1 MNRKKRLLP
10 LLMALLLIVSYLPVM
25 RSYAAGTYTVKIDE
39 SHGACEASDGT
50 FTYKDGTSVMG
61 TMKIVSSDTG
71 KGFQQSS
78 KQIEE
83 VQENTVFTITVT
95 PSEGYQVT
103 LRLNGNTVP
112 LTGGEG
118 RTMTGTIT
126 ATGADQNLG
135 IEAQFTRSGGQGS
148 GGDPNPG
155 GPSPSGSVTL
165 QLEGNAFSGSAS
177 DFYNELKQADPRFEI
192 YADAGSGY
200 KTMSQ
205 LVTDSVV
212 TSKGNGVYEFKTE
225 ITPVK
230 VYITYDVANYD
241 LSAFGGITIGN
252 TESTAASIT
261 AGMQHIQ
268 IDKKSETLTV
278 TWAYDSD
285 SFGSDA
291 YLEHG
296 KAQITAIEGV
306 SDFST
311 LFGANPGDAKGG
323 NIAVPAGKK
332 VTIKL
337 VPDYGYQVAGLQLNG
352 GVTLQPDDA
361 QTSTFTFVM
370 GNSPVHMKGIFTK
383 VSDTVNSNSKQ
394 IEAASIT
401 NGANAAA
408 SGNLRLT
415 VSDAESYDTT
425 AAQALVSGAQS
436 AQAVDLKLDQIVSK
450 GNGSNWENN
459 ITEFEKPVTLNLALD
474 NYDAN
479 YDYTVVRNHNGKLT
493 ELSTTVEQGTISF
506 ETNQFSTYI
515 IVKKSKAASVDKPS
529 TTPSTTTPSTTPA
542 APDTDVTKPAAKDT
556 APAKTNNTASPKTGD
571 AMPVAGMMLVLAGS
585 LTGYV
590 VIRRKRR

>member
-25 RSYAAGTYTVKIDE
+25 RSYAAGCIVRGDNHTPWKSVQ
-39 SHGACEASDGT
+39 DGV
-50 FTYKDGTSVMG
+50 FTYDGGTMTITTSYGSLTGAADNVTVPENTTVTVTLSPKDGYN
-61 TMKIVSSDTG
+61 
-71 KGFQQSS
+71 
-78 KQIEE
+78 
-83 VQENTVFTITVT
+83 VQLRVNST
-95 PSEGYQVT
+95 QVT
-103 LRLNGNTVP
+103 LNNNVYTVVTSANQSDLKFEACFINPGNP
-112 LTGGEG
+112 NPPAGNQPICLILEG
-118 RTMTGTIT
+118 D
-126 ATGADQNLG
+126 AFKGADTDYYHYMKSQDKN
-135 IEAQFTRSGGQGS
+135 
-148 GGDPNPG
+148 
-155 GPSPSGSVTL
+155 
-165 QLEGNAFSGSAS
+165 
-177 DFYNELKQADPRFEI
+177 FEI
-192 YADAGSGY
+192 YVDLDDTGNSRSQ
-200 KTMSQ
+200 TMDNLMKEQKVSLAPESQ
-205 LVTDSVV
+205 STYRFADSVSNARV
-212 TSKGNGVYEFKTE
+212 TVMCSSGTYTITTPGTTSNGSSGERSFAVKKGE
-225 ITPVK
+225 I
-230 VYITYDVANYD
+230 
-241 LSAFGGITIGN
+241 
-252 TESTAASIT
+252 ES
-261 AGMQHIQ
+261 HIQ
-268 IDKKSETLTV
+268 IDKKALTV

-285 SFGSDA
+285 TFGADA

-296 KAQITAIEGV
+296 KAQVTAIEGV
-306 SDFST
+306 SDLSAQ
-311 LFGANPGDAKGG
+311 FGANPGDAKGG

-383 VSDTVNSNSKQ
+383 VSDMVNSNSKQ

-415 VSDAESYDTT
+415 VSDAEGYDTT
-425 AAQALVSGAQS
+425 SAQALVSGAQS

-529 TTPSTTTPSTTPA
+529 TTPSTTPA

-556 APAKTNNTASPKTGD
+556 KPAKTNNTASPKTGD

-585 LTGYV
+585 LTGYA

>member
-25 RSYAAGTYTVKIDE
+25 RSYAAECIVRGDNHTPWNSVQDGVFTYDGGTMTITTSNGSLTGAADNVTVPENTTVTVTLFPRDGYTVQLVVNGNQVTLNNNVYTVETSANQPELKFEACFTNLGGGNNPGNPNPPAGNQPICLILEGDAFKGADDTDYYHYMKSQDKNFEIYVDLDDTGNSRSQTMDNLMKEQKVSLAPESQSTYRFADSVSNARVTVMCSSGTYTITTPGTTSNGSSGERSFAVKKGE
-39 SHGACEASDGT
+39 S
-50 FTYKDGTSVMG
+50 
-61 TMKIVSSDTG
+61 
-71 KGFQQSS
+71 
-78 KQIEE
+78 
-83 VQENTVFTITVT
+83 
-95 PSEGYQVT
+95 
-103 LRLNGNTVP
+103 
-112 LTGGEG
+112 
-118 RTMTGTIT
+118 
-126 ATGADQNLG
+126 
-135 IEAQFTRSGGQGS
+135 
-148 GGDPNPG
+148 
-155 GPSPSGSVTL
+155 
-165 QLEGNAFSGSAS
+165 
-177 DFYNELKQADPRFEI
+177 
-192 YADAGSGY
+192 
-200 KTMSQ
+200 
-205 LVTDSVV
+205 
-212 TSKGNGVYEFKTE
+212 
-225 ITPVK
+225 
-230 VYITYDVANYD
+230 
-241 LSAFGGITIGN
+241 
-252 TESTAASIT
+252 ES
-261 AGMQHIQ
+261 HIQ

-370 GNSPVHMKGIFTK
+370 GNSPVHMKGLFTK

-394 IEAASIT
+394 IEAASII

-479 YDYTVVRNHNGKLT
+479 YDYMVVRNHNGKLT

-515 IVKKSKAASVDKPS
+515 IVKKSKAAGVDKTS

-556 APAKTNNTASPKTGD
+556 APAKTNDTASPKTGD
-571 AMPVAGMMLVLAGS
+571 AMPVAGMMLVMAGS

>member
-1 MNRKKRLLP
+1 MNEAIFALPAEIPITTSNGSLTGAVDNVTVPENTTVTVTLLP
-10 LLMALLLIVSYLPVM
+10 RDGYTVQLMENGKQVTLNNNVYTVETSANQPDLKFEACFINPGGGNNPGNPNPPAGNRPICLILEGDAFKGADTDYYHYMKSQDKSFEIYVDLDDTGNSRSQTMDNLMEEQKVSLAPESQSTYRFADSVSNARVTVM
-25 RSYAAGTYTVKIDE
+25 CSSGTYTITTPGTTSNGSSGERSFAVKKGE
-39 SHGACEASDGT
+39 S
-50 FTYKDGTSVMG
+50 
-61 TMKIVSSDTG
+61 
-71 KGFQQSS
+71 
-78 KQIEE
+78 
-83 VQENTVFTITVT
+83 
-95 PSEGYQVT
+95 
-103 LRLNGNTVP
+103 
-112 LTGGEG
+112 
-118 RTMTGTIT
+118 
-126 ATGADQNLG
+126 
-135 IEAQFTRSGGQGS
+135 
-148 GGDPNPG
+148 
-155 GPSPSGSVTL
+155 
-165 QLEGNAFSGSAS
+165 
-177 DFYNELKQADPRFEI
+177 
-192 YADAGSGY
+192 
-200 KTMSQ
+200 
-205 LVTDSVV
+205 
-212 TSKGNGVYEFKTE
+212 
-225 ITPVK
+225 
-230 VYITYDVANYD
+230 
-241 LSAFGGITIGN
+241 
-252 TESTAASIT
+252 ES
-261 AGMQHIQ
+261 HIQ
-268 IDKKSETLTV
+268 IDKNSETLTV

-285 SFGSDA
+285 SFGADA

-323 NIAVPAGKK
+323 NIAVPEGKK

-415 VSDAESYDTT
+415 VSDAEGYDTT
-425 AAQALVSGAQS
+425 SAQALVSGAQS
-436 AQAVDLKLDQIVSK
+436 AQAVDLRLDQIVSK

-529 TTPSTTTPSTTPA
+529 TTPSTTIPSTTPA

-556 APAKTNNTASPKTGD
+556 TPAKTNDTASPKTGD
-571 AMPVAGMMLVLAGS
+571 AMPVAGMMLVMAGS
-585 LTGYV
+585 LTGYA

>member
-25 RSYAAGTYTVKIDE
+25 RSYAAECIVRGDNHTPWNSVQDGVFTYDGGTMTITTSNGSLTGAADNVTVPENTTVTVTLFPRDGYTVQLVVNGNQVTLNNNVYTVVTSASSNQPDLKFEACFTNPGGGNNPGNPNPPAGNQPICLILEGDAFKGADDTDYYHYMKSQDKNFEIYVDLDDTGNSRSQTMDNLMKEQKVSLAPESQSTYRFADSVSNARVTVMCSSGTYTITTPGTTSNGSSGERSFAVKKGE
-39 SHGACEASDGT
+39 S
-50 FTYKDGTSVMG
+50 
-61 TMKIVSSDTG
+61 
-71 KGFQQSS
+71 
-78 KQIEE
+78 
-83 VQENTVFTITVT
+83 
-95 PSEGYQVT
+95 
-103 LRLNGNTVP
+103 
-112 LTGGEG
+112 
-118 RTMTGTIT
+118 
-126 ATGADQNLG
+126 
-135 IEAQFTRSGGQGS
+135 
-148 GGDPNPG
+148 
-155 GPSPSGSVTL
+155 
-165 QLEGNAFSGSAS
+165 
-177 DFYNELKQADPRFEI
+177 
-192 YADAGSGY
+192 
-200 KTMSQ
+200 
-205 LVTDSVV
+205 
-212 TSKGNGVYEFKTE
+212 
-225 ITPVK
+225 
-230 VYITYDVANYD
+230 
-241 LSAFGGITIGN
+241 
-252 TESTAASIT
+252 ES
-261 AGMQHIQ
+261 HIQ
-268 IDKKSETLTV
+268 IDKNSKSLTV

-285 SFGSDA
+285 SFGADA

-311 LFGANPGDAKGG
+311 LFGGNPGDAKGG

-370 GNSPVHMKGIFTK
+370 GNSPVHMKGLFTK

-450 GNGSNWENN
+450 GNGSNWEKN

-515 IVKKSKAASVDKPS
+515 IVKKSKAAGVDKPS

-556 APAKTNNTASPKTGD
+556 TPAKTNDTASPKTGD
-571 AMPVAGMMLVLAGS
+571 AMPVAGMMLVMAGS

>member
-25 RSYAAGTYTVKIDE
+25 RSYAAECIVRGDNHTPWNSVQ
-39 SHGACEASDGT
+39 DGV
-50 FTYKDGTSVMG
+50 FTYDGG
-61 TMKIVSSDTG
+61 TMKIETLNGSLTG
-71 KGFQQSS
+71 LTGTADN
-78 KQIEE
+78 
-83 VQENTVFTITVT
+83 VMVPENTTVT
-95 PSEGYQVT
+95 VTLSPKDGYTVQLMVNGTQVT
-103 LRLNGNTVP
+103 LNNNVYTVVTSTSSNQP
-112 LTGGEG
+112 DLKF
-118 RTMTGTIT
+118 
-126 ATGADQNLG
+126 
-135 IEAQFTRSGGQGS
+135 EACFT
-148 GGDPNPG
+148 NPG
-155 GPSPSGSVTL
+155 GGNNPGNPNPPAGNQPICL
-165 QLEGNAFSGSAS
+165 ILEGDAFKG
-177 DFYNELKQADPRFEI
+177 ADTDYYHYMKSQDKNFEI
-192 YADAGSGY
+192 YVDLDDTGNSRSQ
-200 KTMSQ
+200 TMDNLMKEQKVSLAPESQ
-205 LVTDSVV
+205 STYRFADSVSNARV
-212 TSKGNGVYEFKTE
+212 TVMCSSGTYTITTPGTTSNGSSGERSFAVKKG
-225 ITPVK
+225 
-230 VYITYDVANYD
+230 
-241 LSAFGGITIGN
+241 
-252 TESTAASIT
+252 ESES
-261 AGMQHIQ
+261 HIQ
-268 IDKKSETLTV
+268 IDKNSETLTV

-285 SFGSDA
+285 SFGADA

-323 NIAVPAGKK
+323 NIAVPEGKK

-370 GNSPVHMKGIFTK
+370 GNSPVHMKGLFTK

-415 VSDAESYDTT
+415 VSDAEGYDTT
-425 AAQALVSGAQS
+425 SAQALVSGAQS

-515 IVKKSKAASVDKPS
+515 IVKKSKAAGVDKPS
-529 TTPSTTTPSTTPA
+529 MTPSTTTPSTTPA

-556 APAKTNNTASPKTGD
+556 TPAKTNNTASPKTGD
-571 AMPVAGMMLVLAGS
+571 AMPVAGMMLVMAGS
-585 LTGYV
+585 LTGYA

>member
-25 RSYAAGTYTVKIDE
+25 RSYAAGCIVRGDNHTPWNSVQDGVFTYDGGTMTITTSNGSLTGTADNVTVPENTTVTVTLSPKDGYTVQLME
-39 SHGACEASDGT
+39 NGT
-50 FTYKDGTSVMG
+50 
-61 TMKIVSSDTG
+61 
-71 KGFQQSS
+71 
-78 KQIEE
+78 
-83 VQENTVFTITVT
+83 
-95 PSEGYQVT
+95 QVT
-103 LRLNGNTVP
+103 LNNNVYTVVTSANQSDLKFEACFINSGGGNNP
-112 LTGGEG
+112 GNPNPPAGNQPICLILEG
-118 RTMTGTIT
+118 D
-126 ATGADQNLG
+126 AFKGADTDYYHYMKSQDKN
-135 IEAQFTRSGGQGS
+135 
-148 GGDPNPG
+148 
-155 GPSPSGSVTL
+155 
-165 QLEGNAFSGSAS
+165 
-177 DFYNELKQADPRFEI
+177 FEI
-192 YADAGSGY
+192 YVDLDDTGNSWSQ
-200 KTMSQ
+200 TMDNLMKEQKVSLAPESQ
-205 LVTDSVV
+205 STYRFADSVSNARV
-212 TSKGNGVYEFKTE
+212 TVMCSSGTYTITTPGTTSNGSSGERSFAVKKGE
-225 ITPVK
+225 I
-230 VYITYDVANYD
+230 
-241 LSAFGGITIGN
+241 
-252 TESTAASIT
+252 ES
-261 AGMQHIQ
+261 HIQ
-268 IDKKSETLTV
+268 IDKKALTV

-285 SFGSDA
+285 SFGADA

-370 GNSPVHMKGIFTK
+370 GNSPVHMKGLFTK
-383 VSDTVNSNSKQ
+383 VSDTVNSYSKQ

-425 AAQALVSGAQS
+425 SAQALVSGAQS

-556 APAKTNNTASPKTGD
+556 TPAKTNDTASPKTGD
-571 AMPVAGMMLVLAGS
+571 AMPVAGMMLVMAGS

>member
-25 RSYAAGTYTVKIDE
+25 RSYAAECIVRGDKSTPWNSVQ
-39 SHGACEASDGT
+39 DGV
-50 FTYKDGTSVMG
+50 FTYDGG
-61 TMKIVSSDTG
+61 TMKIETLNGSLTG
-71 KGFQQSS
+71 TADN
-78 KQIEE
+78 
-83 VQENTVFTITVT
+83 VTVPENTTVT
-95 PSEGYQVT
+95 VTLFPKDGYNVQLRVNGTQVT
-103 LRLNGNTVP
+103 LNNNVYTVVTSANQSD
-112 LTGGEG
+112 LKF
-118 RTMTGTIT
+118 
-126 ATGADQNLG
+126 
-135 IEAQFTRSGGQGS
+135 EACFI
-148 GGDPNPG
+148 NPG
-155 GPSPSGSVTL
+155 GGNNPGNPNPPAGNQPICL
-165 QLEGNAFSGSAS
+165 ILEGDAFKG
-177 DFYNELKQADPRFEI
+177 ADTDYYHYMKSQDKNFEI
-192 YADAGSGY
+192 YVDLDDTGNSRSQ
-200 KTMSQ
+200 TMDNLMKEQKVSLAPESQ
-205 LVTDSVV
+205 STYRFADSVSNAQV
-212 TSKGNGVYEFKTE
+212 TVMCSSGTYTITTPGTTSNGSSAERSFAVKKG
-225 ITPVK
+225 
-230 VYITYDVANYD
+230 
-241 LSAFGGITIGN
+241 
-252 TESTAASIT
+252 ESES
-261 AGMQHIQ
+261 HIQ
-268 IDKKSETLTV
+268 IDKNSETLTV
-278 TWAYDSD
+278 TWTYDSD
-285 SFGSDA
+285 SFGADA

-370 GNSPVHMKGIFTK
+370 GNSPVHMKGLFTK

-415 VSDAESYDTT
+415 VSDAEGYDTT

-556 APAKTNNTASPKTGD
+556 TPAKTNNTASPKTGD
-571 AMPVAGMMLVLAGS
+571 AMPVAGMMLVMAGS
-585 LTGYV
+585 LTGYA

>member
-95 PSEGYQVT
+95 P
-103 LRLNGNTVP
+103 
-112 LTGGEG
+112 
-118 RTMTGTIT
+118 
-126 ATGADQNLG
+126 

-165 QLEGNAFSGSAS
+165 QLEGNAFSGSAN
-177 DFYNELKQADPRFEI
+177 DFYNELKQTDPRFEI

-212 TSKGNGVYEFKTE
+212 TSKGNGVYEFETE

-230 VYITYDVANYD
+230 VYITYDAANYD

-285 SFGSDA
+285 SFGADA

-370 GNSPVHMKGIFTK
+370 GNSPVHMKGLFTK

-415 VSDAESYDTT
+415 VSDAEGYDTT
-425 AAQALVSGAQS
+425 SAQALVSGAQS

-556 APAKTNNTASPKTGD
+556 TPAKTNNTASPKTGD
-571 AMPVAGMMLVLAGS
+571 AMPVAGMMLVMAGS

>member
-25 RSYAAGTYTVKIDE
+25 RSYAAECIVRGDNHTPWNSVQDGVFTYDGGTMTITTSNGSLTGAADNVTVPENTTVTVTLFPRDGYTVQLVENGNQVTLNNNVYTVETSANQPELKFEACFTNPGGGNNPGNPNPPAGNQPICLILEGDAFKGADDTDYYHYMKSQDKNFEIYVDLDDTGNSRSQTMDNLMKEQKVSLAPESQSTYRFADSVSNARVTVMCSSGTYTITTPGTTSNGSSGERSFAVKKGE
-39 SHGACEASDGT
+39 S
-50 FTYKDGTSVMG
+50 
-61 TMKIVSSDTG
+61 
-71 KGFQQSS
+71 
-78 KQIEE
+78 
-83 VQENTVFTITVT
+83 
-95 PSEGYQVT
+95 
-103 LRLNGNTVP
+103 
-112 LTGGEG
+112 
-118 RTMTGTIT
+118 
-126 ATGADQNLG
+126 
-135 IEAQFTRSGGQGS
+135 
-148 GGDPNPG
+148 
-155 GPSPSGSVTL
+155 
-165 QLEGNAFSGSAS
+165 
-177 DFYNELKQADPRFEI
+177 
-192 YADAGSGY
+192 
-200 KTMSQ
+200 
-205 LVTDSVV
+205 
-212 TSKGNGVYEFKTE
+212 
-225 ITPVK
+225 
-230 VYITYDVANYD
+230 
-241 LSAFGGITIGN
+241 
-252 TESTAASIT
+252 ES
-261 AGMQHIQ
+261 HIQ
-268 IDKKSETLTV
+268 IDKNSETLTV

-285 SFGSDA
+285 SFGADA

-311 LFGANPGDAKGG
+311 LFGGNPGDAKGG

-361 QTSTFTFVM
+361 QTSAFTFVM
-370 GNSPVHMKGIFTK
+370 GNSPVHMKGLFTK

-394 IEAASIT
+394 IEAASII

-415 VSDAESYDTT
+415 VSDVESYDTT

-515 IVKKSKAASVDKPS
+515 IVKKSKAAGVDKPS

-556 APAKTNNTASPKTGD
+556 APAKTNDTASPKTGD
-571 AMPVAGMMLVLAGS
+571 AMPVAGMMLVMAGS

>member
-25 RSYAAGTYTVKIDE
+25 RSYAAGCIVRGDNHTPWNSVQDGVFTYDGGTMTITTSNGSLTGTADNVTVPENTTVTVTVSPKEGYTVQLCLN
-39 SHGACEASDGT
+39 GA
-50 FTYKDGTSVMG
+50 
-61 TMKIVSSDTG
+61 
-71 KGFQQSS
+71 
-78 KQIEE
+78 
-83 VQENTVFTITVT
+83 
-95 PSEGYQVT
+95 QVT
-103 LRLNGNTVP
+103 LNNNVYKVVTSANQP
-112 LTGGEG
+112 EFKF
-118 RTMTGTIT
+118 
-126 ATGADQNLG
+126 
-135 IEAQFTRSGGQGS
+135 EACFI
-148 GGDPNPG
+148 NPG
-155 GPSPSGSVTL
+155 GGNNPGNPNPPAGNQPICL
-165 QLEGNAFSGSAS
+165 ILEGNAFDG
-177 DFYNELKQADPRFEI
+177 ADTDYYHYMKSQDKSFEI
-192 YADAGSGY
+192 YVDLDDTGNSRSQ
-200 KTMSQ
+200 TMDNLMTEQKVSLAPESQ
-205 LVTDSVV
+205 STYRFADSVSNARV
-212 TSKGNGVYEFKTE
+212 TVMCSSGAYTITTPGTASNGSSGERSFAVKKG
-225 ITPVK
+225 
-230 VYITYDVANYD
+230 
-241 LSAFGGITIGN
+241 
-252 TESTAASIT
+252 ESES
-261 AGMQHIQ
+261 HIQ
-268 IDKKSETLTV
+268 IDKNSKTLTV
-278 TWAYDSD
+278 TWTYDSD
-285 SFGSDA
+285 SFGADA

-311 LFGANPGDAKGG
+311 LFGANPGDEKGG

-425 AAQALVSGAQS
+425 SAQALVSGAQS

-529 TTPSTTTPSTTPA
+529 TTPAT
-542 APDTDVTKPAAKDT
+542 PDTDVTKPAAKDT
-556 APAKTNNTASPKTGD
+556 TPAKTNNTASPKTGD
-571 AMPVAGMMLVLAGS
+571 AMPVAGMMLVMAGS
-585 LTGYV
+585 LTGYA

>member
-39 SHGACEASDGT
+39 SHGACEASDGM

-126 ATGADQNLG
+126 ATGTDQNLG

-165 QLEGNAFSGSAS
+165 QLEGNAFSGNAN
-177 DFYNELKQADPRFEI
+177 DFYNELKQTDPRFEI

-230 VYITYDVANYD
+230 VYITYDAANYD

-285 SFGSDA
+285 SFGADA

-296 KAQITAIEGV
+296 KAQITAIECV

-323 NIAVPAGKK
+323 NIAVPEGKK

-370 GNSPVHMKGIFTK
+370 GNSQVHMKGIFTK

-425 AAQALVSGAQS
+425 SAQALVSGAQS
-436 AQAVDLKLDQIVSK
+436 AQAVNLKLDQIVSK

-479 YDYTVVRNHNGKLT
+479 YDYTVVRNHNGKLI

-515 IVKKSKAASVDKPS
+515 IVKKSKAAGVDKPS
-529 TTPSTTTPSTTPA
+529 TTPSTTTPSTTQA

-556 APAKTNNTASPKTGD
+556 KPAKTNDTASPKTGD
-571 AMPVAGMMLVLAGS
+571 AMPVAGMMLVMAGS

>member
-25 RSYAAGTYTVKIDE
+25 RSYAAECIVRGDNHTPWNSVQDGVFTYDGGTMTITTSNGSLTGAADNVTVPENTTVTVTLSPKDGYTVQLMENGKQVTLHNNVYTVETSANQPELKFEACFTNPGGGNNPGNPNPPAGNQPICLILEGDAFKGADDTDYYHYMKSQDKNFEIYVDLDDTGNSRSQTMDNLMKEQKVSLAPESQSTYRFADSVSNARVTVMCSSGTYTITTPGTTSNGSSGERSFAVKKGE
-39 SHGACEASDGT
+39 S
-50 FTYKDGTSVMG
+50 
-61 TMKIVSSDTG
+61 
-71 KGFQQSS
+71 
-78 KQIEE
+78 
-83 VQENTVFTITVT
+83 
-95 PSEGYQVT
+95 
-103 LRLNGNTVP
+103 
-112 LTGGEG
+112 
-118 RTMTGTIT
+118 
-126 ATGADQNLG
+126 
-135 IEAQFTRSGGQGS
+135 
-148 GGDPNPG
+148 
-155 GPSPSGSVTL
+155 
-165 QLEGNAFSGSAS
+165 
-177 DFYNELKQADPRFEI
+177 
-192 YADAGSGY
+192 
-200 KTMSQ
+200 
-205 LVTDSVV
+205 
-212 TSKGNGVYEFKTE
+212 
-225 ITPVK
+225 
-230 VYITYDVANYD
+230 
-241 LSAFGGITIGN
+241 
-252 TESTAASIT
+252 ES
-261 AGMQHIQ
+261 HIQ
-268 IDKKSETLTV
+268 IDKNSKSLTV

-285 SFGSDA
+285 SFGADA

-311 LFGANPGDAKGG
+311 LFGGNPGDAKGG

-370 GNSPVHMKGIFTK
+370 GNSPVHMKGLFTK

-394 IEAASIT
+394 IEAASII

-515 IVKKSKAASVDKPS
+515 IVKKSKAAGEDKPS

-556 APAKTNNTASPKTGD
+556 APAKTNDTASPKTGD
-571 AMPVAGMMLVLAGS
+571 AMPVAGMMLVMAGS

>member
-25 RSYAAGTYTVKIDE
+25 RSYAAGCIVRGDNHTPWNSVQDGVFTYDGGTMTITTSNGSLTGTADNVTVPENTTVTVTLSPKDGYTVQLME
-39 SHGACEASDGT
+39 NGT
-50 FTYKDGTSVMG
+50 
-61 TMKIVSSDTG
+61 
-71 KGFQQSS
+71 
-78 KQIEE
+78 
-83 VQENTVFTITVT
+83 
-95 PSEGYQVT
+95 QVT
-103 LRLNGNTVP
+103 LNNNVYTVVTSANQSDLKFEACFINSGGGNNP
-112 LTGGEG
+112 GNPNPPAGNQPICLILEG
-118 RTMTGTIT
+118 D
-126 ATGADQNLG
+126 AFKGADTDYYHYMKSQDKN
-135 IEAQFTRSGGQGS
+135 
-148 GGDPNPG
+148 
-155 GPSPSGSVTL
+155 
-165 QLEGNAFSGSAS
+165 
-177 DFYNELKQADPRFEI
+177 FEI
-192 YADAGSGY
+192 YVDLDDTGNSWSQ
-200 KTMSQ
+200 TMDNLMKEQKVSLAPESQ
-205 LVTDSVV
+205 STYRFADSVSNARV
-212 TSKGNGVYEFKTE
+212 TVMCSSGTYTITTPGTTSNGSSGERSFAVKKGE
-225 ITPVK
+225 I
-230 VYITYDVANYD
+230 
-241 LSAFGGITIGN
+241 
-252 TESTAASIT
+252 ES
-261 AGMQHIQ
+261 HIQ
-268 IDKKSETLTV
+268 IDKKALTV

-285 SFGSDA
+285 SFGADA

-370 GNSPVHMKGIFTK
+370 GNSPVHMKGLFTK

-425 AAQALVSGAQS
+425 SAQALVSGAQS

-493 ELSTTVEQGTISF
+493 ELSTTVERGTISF

-556 APAKTNNTASPKTGD
+556 TPAKTNDTASPKTGD

-585 LTGYV
+585 LTGYA

>member
-25 RSYAAGTYTVKIDE
+25 RSYAAECIVRGDNHTPWNSVQDGVFTYDGGTMTITTSNGSLTGAADNVTVPENTTVTVTLFPRDGYTVQLVENGNQVTLNNNVYTVETSANQPELKFEACFTNPGGGNNPGNPNPPAGNQPICLILEGDAFKGADDTDYYHYMKSQDKNFEIYVDLDDTGNSRSQTMDNLMKEQKVSLAPESQSTYRFADSVSNARVTVMCSSGTYTITTPGTTSNGSSGERSFAVKKGE
-39 SHGACEASDGT
+39 S
-50 FTYKDGTSVMG
+50 
-61 TMKIVSSDTG
+61 
-71 KGFQQSS
+71 
-78 KQIEE
+78 
-83 VQENTVFTITVT
+83 
-95 PSEGYQVT
+95 
-103 LRLNGNTVP
+103 
-112 LTGGEG
+112 
-118 RTMTGTIT
+118 
-126 ATGADQNLG
+126 
-135 IEAQFTRSGGQGS
+135 
-148 GGDPNPG
+148 
-155 GPSPSGSVTL
+155 
-165 QLEGNAFSGSAS
+165 
-177 DFYNELKQADPRFEI
+177 
-192 YADAGSGY
+192 
-200 KTMSQ
+200 
-205 LVTDSVV
+205 
-212 TSKGNGVYEFKTE
+212 
-225 ITPVK
+225 
-230 VYITYDVANYD
+230 
-241 LSAFGGITIGN
+241 
-252 TESTAASIT
+252 ES
-261 AGMQHIQ
+261 HIQ
-268 IDKKSETLTV
+268 IDKNFETLTV

-285 SFGSDA
+285 SFGADA

-311 LFGANPGDAKGG
+311 LFGGNPGDAKGG

-370 GNSPVHMKGIFTK
+370 GNSPVHMKGLFTK

-394 IEAASIT
+394 IEAASII

-515 IVKKSKAASVDKPS
+515 IVKKSKAAGEDKPS

-556 APAKTNNTASPKTGD
+556 APAKTNDTASPKTGD
-571 AMPVAGMMLVLAGS
+571 AMPVAGMMLVMAGS

>member
-25 RSYAAGTYTVKIDE
+25 RSYAAECIVGGDDHTPWNSVQDGVFTYDGGTMTITTSNGSLTGTADNVTVPENTTVTVTLSPKDGYTVQLMEKGKSVTLNNNVYTVVTSANQQELKFEACFINPGGGNNPGNPNPPAGNQPICLILEGDAFKGADTDYYHYMKSQDKNFEIYVDLDDTGNSRSQTMDNLMKEQKVSLAPESQSTYRFTDSVSNAQVTVMCSSGTYTITTPGTTSNGSSAERSFAVKKGE
-39 SHGACEASDGT
+39 S
-50 FTYKDGTSVMG
+50 
-61 TMKIVSSDTG
+61 
-71 KGFQQSS
+71 
-78 KQIEE
+78 
-83 VQENTVFTITVT
+83 
-95 PSEGYQVT
+95 
-103 LRLNGNTVP
+103 
-112 LTGGEG
+112 
-118 RTMTGTIT
+118 
-126 ATGADQNLG
+126 
-135 IEAQFTRSGGQGS
+135 
-148 GGDPNPG
+148 
-155 GPSPSGSVTL
+155 
-165 QLEGNAFSGSAS
+165 
-177 DFYNELKQADPRFEI
+177 
-192 YADAGSGY
+192 
-200 KTMSQ
+200 
-205 LVTDSVV
+205 
-212 TSKGNGVYEFKTE
+212 
-225 ITPVK
+225 
-230 VYITYDVANYD
+230 
-241 LSAFGGITIGN
+241 
-252 TESTAASIT
+252 ES
-261 AGMQHIQ
+261 HIQ
-268 IDKKSETLTV
+268 IDKKALTV

-285 SFGSDA
+285 SFGADA

-296 KAQITAIEGV
+296 KAQVTAIEGV
-306 SDFST
+306 SDLSAQ
-311 LFGANPGDAKGG
+311 FGNNPGDAKGG
-323 NIAVPAGKK
+323 NIAVPEGKK

-370 GNSPVHMKGIFTK
+370 GNSPVHMKGLFTK

-415 VSDAESYDTT
+415 VSDAEGYDTT
-425 AAQALVSGAQS
+425 SAQALVSGAQS
-436 AQAVDLKLDQIVSK
+436 EQAVDLKLDQIVSK

-459 ITEFEKPVTLNLALD
+459 ITEFEKPVTLNLTLD

-529 TTPSTTTPSTTPA
+529 TTPAATTPSTTPV

-556 APAKTNNTASPKTGD
+556 KPAKTNDTASPKTGD
-571 AMPVAGMMLVLAGS
+571 AMPVAGMMLVMAGS
-585 LTGYV
+585 LTGYA

>member
-25 RSYAAGTYTVKIDE
+25 RSYAAGCIVGGDNHTPWKSVQNGVFTYDGGTMTITTSNGSLTGAADNVTVPENTTVTVTLSPRDGYTVQLMVN
-39 SHGACEASDGT
+39 G
-50 FTYKDGTSVMG
+50 V
-61 TMKIVSSDTG
+61 
-71 KGFQQSS
+71 
-78 KQIEE
+78 
-83 VQENTVFTITVT
+83 
-95 PSEGYQVT
+95 QVT
-103 LRLNGNTVP
+103 LHNNVYTVVTSASSNQP
-112 LTGGEG
+112 DLKF
-118 RTMTGTIT
+118 
-126 ATGADQNLG
+126 
-135 IEAQFTRSGGQGS
+135 EACFT
-148 GGDPNPG
+148 NPG
-155 GPSPSGSVTL
+155 GGNNPGNPNPPAGNQPICL
-165 QLEGNAFSGSAS
+165 ILEGDAFKG
-177 DFYNELKQADPRFEI
+177 ADTDYYHYMKSQDKNFEI
-192 YADAGSGY
+192 YVELDDTGNSRSQ
-200 KTMSQ
+200 TMDNLMEEQKVSLAPESQ
-205 LVTDSVV
+205 STYRFADSVSNARV
-212 TSKGNGVYEFKTE
+212 TVMCSSGTYTITTPGTTSNGSSGERSFAVKKG
-225 ITPVK
+225 
-230 VYITYDVANYD
+230 
-241 LSAFGGITIGN
+241 
-252 TESTAASIT
+252 ESES
-261 AGMQHIQ
+261 HIQ
-268 IDKKSETLTV
+268 IDKKSKTLTV

-285 SFGSDA
+285 SFGADA

-323 NIAVPAGKK
+323 NIAVPEGKK

-529 TTPSTTTPSTTPA
+529 TTPSATTPSTTPA
-542 APDTDVTKPAAKDT
+542 AKDTDVTKPAAKDT
-556 APAKTNNTASPKTGD
+556 KPAKTNDTASPKTGD
-571 AMPVAGMMLVLAGS
+571 AMPVAGMMLVMAGS
-585 LTGYV
+585 LTGYA

>member
-25 RSYAAGTYTVKIDE
+25 RSYAANCIVGGDNHTPWISVQDGVFKYDGGTMTITTSNGALQGQSSEISVPENTTVTITVVPVSGYTVRLRVNGQEVTLNNGVYTTTTTSQQTSLKFEANFENTNPGGGNTPNPPAGNQPICLILEGDAFKGADDTDYYHYMKSQDKNFEIYVELDDTGNSRSQTMDNLMKEQKVSLAPESQSTYRFADSVSNARVTVMCSSGTYTITTPGTTSNGSSGERSFAVKKGE
-39 SHGACEASDGT
+39 S
-50 FTYKDGTSVMG
+50 
-61 TMKIVSSDTG
+61 
-71 KGFQQSS
+71 
-78 KQIEE
+78 
-83 VQENTVFTITVT
+83 
-95 PSEGYQVT
+95 
-103 LRLNGNTVP
+103 
-112 LTGGEG
+112 
-118 RTMTGTIT
+118 
-126 ATGADQNLG
+126 
-135 IEAQFTRSGGQGS
+135 
-148 GGDPNPG
+148 
-155 GPSPSGSVTL
+155 
-165 QLEGNAFSGSAS
+165 
-177 DFYNELKQADPRFEI
+177 
-192 YADAGSGY
+192 
-200 KTMSQ
+200 
-205 LVTDSVV
+205 
-212 TSKGNGVYEFKTE
+212 
-225 ITPVK
+225 
-230 VYITYDVANYD
+230 
-241 LSAFGGITIGN
+241 
-252 TESTAASIT
+252 ES
-261 AGMQHIQ
+261 HIQ
-268 IDKKSETLTV
+268 IDKNSETLTV

-285 SFGSDA
+285 SFGADA

-323 NIAVPAGKK
+323 NIAVPEGKK

-370 GNSPVHMKGIFTK
+370 GNSQVHMKGIFTK

-394 IEAASIT
+394 IEAVSIT

-425 AAQALVSGAQS
+425 SAQALVSGAQS

-515 IVKKSKAASVDKPS
+515 IVKKSKAAGVDKPS

-542 APDTDVTKPAAKDT
+542 APDTEVTKPAAKDT
-556 APAKTNNTASPKTGD
+556 KPAKTNDTASPKTGD

>member
-10 LLMALLLIVSYLPVM
+10 LLMALFLIVSYLPVL

-50 FTYKDGTSVMG
+50 FTYKDGTGVMG

-71 KGFQQSS
+71 KGFQQSG

-83 VQENTVFTITVT
+83 VQENTIFTITVT
-95 PSEGYQVT
+95 PSEGYEVT
-103 LRLNGNTVP
+103 LRLNGHDVS
-112 LTGGEG
+112 LTSGEG
-118 RTMTGTIT
+118 RAKTGIIT
-126 ATGADQNLG
+126 ATGTEPNLS

-165 QLEGNAFSGSAS
+165 QLEGNAFSGNAN

-205 LVTDSVV
+205 LVADSVV
-212 TSKGNGVYEFKTE
+212 TSKGKGVYEFETE

-230 VYITYDVANYD
+230 VYITYDAANYD
-241 LSAFGGITIGN
+241 LAAFGGITIGN

-261 AGMQHIQ
+261 AGLQHIQ
-268 IDKKSETLTV
+268 IDKKALTV

-285 SFGSDA
+285 SFGADA

-296 KAQITAIEGV
+296 KAQVTAIEGV
-306 SDFST
+306 SDLSAQ
-311 LFGANPGDAKGG
+311 FGNNPGDAKGG
-323 NIAVPAGKK
+323 NIAVPEGKK

-370 GNSPVHMKGIFTK
+370 GNSPVHMKGLFTK

-415 VSDAESYDTT
+415 VSDAEGYDTT
-425 AAQALVSGAQS
+425 SAQALVSGAQS

-529 TTPSTTTPSTTPA
+529 TTPSATTPSTIPA

-556 APAKTNNTASPKTGD
+556 TPAKTNNTASPKTGD
-571 AMPVAGMMLVLAGS
+571 AMPVAGMMLVMAGS
-585 LTGYV
+585 LTGYA
-590 VIRRKRR
+590 VIRRKKR

>member
-25 RSYAAGTYTVKIDE
+25 RSYAAECIVRGDNHTQWNSVQDGVFTYDGGTMTITTSYGSLTGTADNVTVPENTTVTVTLSPKEGYTVQLCLN
-39 SHGACEASDGT
+39 GA
-50 FTYKDGTSVMG
+50 
-61 TMKIVSSDTG
+61 
-71 KGFQQSS
+71 
-78 KQIEE
+78 
-83 VQENTVFTITVT
+83 
-95 PSEGYQVT
+95 QVT
-103 LRLNGNTVP
+103 LNNNVYKVVTSANQPELKF
-112 LTGGEG
+112 
-118 RTMTGTIT
+118 
-126 ATGADQNLG
+126 
-135 IEAQFTRSGGQGS
+135 EACFI
-148 GGDPNPG
+148 NPG
-155 GPSPSGSVTL
+155 GGNNPGNPNPPAGNQPICL
-165 QLEGNAFSGSAS
+165 ILEGNAFDG
-177 DFYNELKQADPRFEI
+177 ADTDYYHYMKSQDKSFEI
-192 YADAGSGY
+192 YVDLDDTGNSRSQ
-200 KTMSQ
+200 TMDNLMKEQKVS
-205 LVTDSVV
+205 LTPESRSTYRFADSVSNARV
-212 TSKGNGVYEFKTE
+212 TVMCSSQTYTITTPGTTSNGSSGERSFAVKKG
-225 ITPVK
+225 
-230 VYITYDVANYD
+230 
-241 LSAFGGITIGN
+241 
-252 TESTAASIT
+252 ESES
-261 AGMQHIQ
+261 HIQ
-268 IDKKSETLTV
+268 IDKNSKTLTV

-285 SFGSDA
+285 SFGADA

-425 AAQALVSGAQS
+425 SAQALVSGAQS

-493 ELSTTVEQGTISF
+493 ELSTTVERGTISF

-556 APAKTNNTASPKTGD
+556 TPAKTNNTASPKTGD
-571 AMPVAGMMLVLAGS
+571 AMPVAGMMLVMAGS

>member
-25 RSYAAGTYTVKIDE
+25 RSYAAGCIVGGDNHTPWNSVQ
-39 SHGACEASDGT
+39 DGV
-50 FTYKDGTSVMG
+50 FTYDGGTMTITTSNGSLTGTADNVTVPENTTVTVTLFPKDGYNVQLRVNG
-61 TMKIVSSDTG
+61 T
-71 KGFQQSS
+71 
-78 KQIEE
+78 
-83 VQENTVFTITVT
+83 
-95 PSEGYQVT
+95 QVT
-103 LRLNGNTVP
+103 LNNNVYTVVTSANQQE
-112 LTGGEG
+112 LKF
-118 RTMTGTIT
+118 
-126 ATGADQNLG
+126 
-135 IEAQFTRSGGQGS
+135 EACFI
-148 GGDPNPG
+148 NPG
-155 GPSPSGSVTL
+155 GGNNPGNPNPPAGNQPICL
-165 QLEGNAFSGSAS
+165 ILEGDAFKG
-177 DFYNELKQADPRFEI
+177 ADTDYYHYMKSQDKNFEI
-192 YADAGSGY
+192 YVDLDDTGNSRSQ
-200 KTMSQ
+200 TMDNLMKEQKVFLAPESQ
-205 LVTDSVV
+205 STYRFADSVSNARV
-212 TSKGNGVYEFKTE
+212 TVMCSSGTYTITTPGTTSNGSSSERSFAVKKG
-225 ITPVK
+225 
-230 VYITYDVANYD
+230 
-241 LSAFGGITIGN
+241 
-252 TESTAASIT
+252 ESGS
-261 AGMQHIQ
+261 HIQ
-268 IDKKSETLTV
+268 IDKNSETLTV
-278 TWAYDSD
+278 TWTYDSD
-285 SFGSDA
+285 SFGADA

-370 GNSPVHMKGIFTK
+370 GNSPVHMKGLFTK

-415 VSDAESYDTT
+415 VSDAEGYDTT
-425 AAQALVSGAQS
+425 SAQALVSGAQS

-529 TTPSTTTPSTTPA
+529 TIPSATTPSTTPA

-556 APAKTNNTASPKTGD
+556 KPAKTNNTASPKTGD
-571 AMPVAGMMLVLAGS
+571 AMPVVGMMLVMAGS
-585 LTGYV
+585 LTGYA

>member
-25 RSYAAGTYTVKIDE
+25 RSYAAECIVRGDNHTPWNSVQDGVFTYDGGTMTITTSNGSLTGAADNVTVPENTTVTVTLLPRDGYTVQLMVNGVQVTLNNNVYTVVTSASSNQPDLKFEACFTNPGGGNNPGNPNPPAGNQPICLILEGDAFKGADTDYYHYMKSQDKSFEIYVDLDDTGNSRSQTMDNLMEEQKVSLAPESQSTYRFADSVSNARVTVMCSSGTYTITTPGTTSNGSSGERSFAVKKGE
-39 SHGACEASDGT
+39 S
-50 FTYKDGTSVMG
+50 
-61 TMKIVSSDTG
+61 
-71 KGFQQSS
+71 
-78 KQIEE
+78 
-83 VQENTVFTITVT
+83 
-95 PSEGYQVT
+95 
-103 LRLNGNTVP
+103 
-112 LTGGEG
+112 
-118 RTMTGTIT
+118 
-126 ATGADQNLG
+126 
-135 IEAQFTRSGGQGS
+135 
-148 GGDPNPG
+148 
-155 GPSPSGSVTL
+155 
-165 QLEGNAFSGSAS
+165 
-177 DFYNELKQADPRFEI
+177 
-192 YADAGSGY
+192 
-200 KTMSQ
+200 
-205 LVTDSVV
+205 
-212 TSKGNGVYEFKTE
+212 
-225 ITPVK
+225 
-230 VYITYDVANYD
+230 
-241 LSAFGGITIGN
+241 
-252 TESTAASIT
+252 ES
-261 AGMQHIQ
+261 HIQ
-268 IDKKSETLTV
+268 IDKNSETLTV

-285 SFGSDA
+285 SFGADA

-323 NIAVPAGKK
+323 NIAVPEGKK

-394 IEAASIT
+394 IEAASII

-556 APAKTNNTASPKTGD
+556 KPEKTNDTASPKTGD

-585 LTGYV
+585 LTGYA

>member
-83 VQENTVFTITVT
+83 VQENTVFT
-95 PSEGYQVT
+95 
-103 LRLNGNTVP
+103 
-112 LTGGEG
+112 
-118 RTMTGTIT
+118 
-126 ATGADQNLG
+126 
-135 IEAQFTRSGGQGS
+135 RSGGQGS

-165 QLEGNAFSGSAS
+165 QLEGNAFSGSAN
-177 DFYNELKQADPRFEI
+177 DFYNELKQADSHFEI

-230 VYITYDVANYD
+230 VYITYDAANYD

-285 SFGSDA
+285 SFGADA

-425 AAQALVSGAQS
+425 SAQALVSGAQS

-529 TTPSTTTPSTTPA
+529 TTPA

-556 APAKTNNTASPKTGD
+556 TPAKTNNTASPKTGD
-571 AMPVAGMMLVLAGS
+571 AMPVAGMMLVMAGS

>member
-25 RSYAAGTYTVKIDE
+25 RSYAAECIVRGDNHTPWNSVQDGVFTYDGGTMTITTSNGSLTGAADNVTVPENTTVTVTLSPRDGYTVQL
-39 SHGACEASDGT
+39 
-50 FTYKDGTSVMG
+50 M
-61 TMKIVSSDTG
+61 
-71 KGFQQSS
+71 
-78 KQIEE
+78 
-83 VQENTVFTITVT
+83 EN
-95 PSEGYQVT
+95 GNQVT
-103 LRLNGNTVP
+103 LNNNVYTVVTSANQSD
-112 LTGGEG
+112 LKF
-118 RTMTGTIT
+118 
-126 ATGADQNLG
+126 
-135 IEAQFTRSGGQGS
+135 EACFI
-148 GGDPNPG
+148 NPG
-155 GPSPSGSVTL
+155 GGNNPGNPNPPAGNQPICL
-165 QLEGNAFSGSAS
+165 ILEGNAFDG
-177 DFYNELKQADPRFEI
+177 ADTDYYHYMKSQDKSFEI
-192 YADAGSGY
+192 YVDLDDTGNSRSQ
-200 KTMSQ
+200 TMDNLMKEQKVSLAPESQ
-205 LVTDSVV
+205 STYRFADSVSNARV
-212 TSKGNGVYEFKTE
+212 TVMCSSGTYTITTPGTTSNGSSGERSFAVKKG
-225 ITPVK
+225 
-230 VYITYDVANYD
+230 
-241 LSAFGGITIGN
+241 
-252 TESTAASIT
+252 ESES
-261 AGMQHIQ
+261 HIQ
-268 IDKKSETLTV
+268 IDKKSKTLTV

-401 NGANAAA
+401 NGVNAAA

-415 VSDAESYDTT
+415 VSDAEGYDTT
-425 AAQALVSGAQS
+425 SAQALVSGAQS

-459 ITEFEKPVTLNLALD
+459 ITEFEKPVTLNFALD

-515 IVKKSKAASVDKPS
+515 IVKKSKAAGVDKPS

-556 APAKTNNTASPKTGD
+556 APAKTNDTASPKTGD
-571 AMPVAGMMLVLAGS
+571 AMPVAGMMLVMAGS

>member
-1 MNRKKRLLP
+1 
-10 LLMALLLIVSYLPVM
+10 
-25 RSYAAGTYTVKIDE
+25 
-39 SHGACEASDGT
+39 
-50 FTYKDGTSVMG
+50 
-61 TMKIVSSDTG
+61 
-71 KGFQQSS
+71 
-78 KQIEE
+78 
-83 VQENTVFTITVT
+83 
-95 PSEGYQVT
+95 
-103 LRLNGNTVP
+103 
-112 LTGGEG
+112 
-118 RTMTGTIT
+118 
-126 ATGADQNLG
+126 
-135 IEAQFTRSGGQGS
+135 
-148 GGDPNPG
+148 
-155 GPSPSGSVTL
+155 
-165 QLEGNAFSGSAS
+165 
-177 DFYNELKQADPRFEI
+177 
-192 YADAGSGY
+192 
-200 KTMSQ
+200 MSQ

-268 IDKKSETLTV
+268 IDKKSKTLTV

-285 SFGSDA
+285 SFGADA

-323 NIAVPAGKK
+323 NIAVPVGKK

-370 GNSPVHMKGIFTK
+370 GNSPVHMKGLFTK

-425 AAQALVSGAQS
+425 SAQALVSGAQS

-450 GNGSNWENN
+450 GNGSNWEKN

-515 IVKKSKAASVDKPS
+515 IVKKSKAAGVDKPS

-556 APAKTNNTASPKTGD
+556 KPAKTNNTASPKTGD
-571 AMPVAGMMLVLAGS
+571 AMPVAGMMLVMAGS

>member
-25 RSYAAGTYTVKIDE
+25 RSYAAECIVGGDNHTPWNSVQDGVFTYDGGTMTITTSYGNLTGTADNVTVPENTTVTVTVSPKDGYTVQLRVN
-39 SHGACEASDGT
+39 GT
-50 FTYKDGTSVMG
+50 
-61 TMKIVSSDTG
+61 
-71 KGFQQSS
+71 
-78 KQIEE
+78 
-83 VQENTVFTITVT
+83 
-95 PSEGYQVT
+95 QVT
-103 LRLNGNTVP
+103 LNNNVYTVVTSANQSD
-112 LTGGEG
+112 LKF
-118 RTMTGTIT
+118 
-126 ATGADQNLG
+126 
-135 IEAQFTRSGGQGS
+135 EACFI
-148 GGDPNPG
+148 NPG
-155 GPSPSGSVTL
+155 GGNNPGNPNPPAGNQPICL
-165 QLEGNAFSGSAS
+165 ILEGNAFDG
-177 DFYNELKQADPRFEI
+177 ADTDYYHYMKSQDKSFEI
-192 YADAGSGY
+192 YVDLDDTGNSRSQ
-200 KTMSQ
+200 TMDNLMKEQKVSLAPESQ
-205 LVTDSVV
+205 STYRFADSVSNARV
-212 TSKGNGVYEFKTE
+212 TVMCSSGAYTITTPGTTSNGSSGERSFAVKKG
-225 ITPVK
+225 
-230 VYITYDVANYD
+230 
-241 LSAFGGITIGN
+241 
-252 TESTAASIT
+252 ESES
-261 AGMQHIQ
+261 HIQ
-268 IDKKSETLTV
+268 IDKNSETLTV

-285 SFGSDA
+285 SFGADA

-370 GNSPVHMKGIFTK
+370 GNSPVHMKGLFTK

-425 AAQALVSGAQS
+425 SAQALVSGAQS

-529 TTPSTTTPSTTPA
+529 TTPA

-556 APAKTNNTASPKTGD
+556 KPAKTNDAASPKTGD
-571 AMPVAGMMLVLAGS
+571 AMPVAGMMLVMAGS